1 MASNARRRPSA
12 AAGTEESYQR
22 DRSPGGR
29 DAGDRR
35 HGSGTRADRRLPRE
49 PARGRAPARGCLERG
64 ARSPHRRAR
73 RRLRLG
79 APLRRERFGPAFT
92 RLAAVRLHRISGG
105 NPFLA
110 LEIARALVAR
120 GTTPTAAEPL
130 PVPSDVGAL
139 VATRPRTGKPW
150 CML

>member
-1 MASNARRRPSA
+1 MPAIVGTDPEREQIDGFLASPLA
-12 AAGTEESYQR
+12 AALLR
-22 DRSPGGR
+22 GGASSEAPDPR
-29 DAGDRR
+29 TIGLAV
-35 HGSGTRADRRLPRE
+35 GSF
-49 PARGRAPARGCLERG
+49 
-64 ARSPHRRAR
+64 
-73 RRLRLG
+73 LG

-120 GTTPTAAEPL
+120 GATPTAAEPL

-139 VATRPRTGKPW
+139 VATRPRTGKSW